1 MALRTII
8 GGSGSGKSYY
18 LYKML
23 NESAV
28 KDKDTNYIVVVPEQ
42 FTMETQKDIVKAS
55 KNNGVMNIDI
65 LSFNR
70 LAYRIMDEVGYQ
82 EKLVLEDT
90 GKNLVL
96 RKVIEENKQDLIIYK
111 KNVKR
116 PGFTTEM
123 KSMISELLQY
133 GVSISELDMLIG
145 KQTGKELLN
154 AKLHDIRLIYNKFK
168 EYIKDKYI
176 TAEEILEILLELI
189 DQSSIIKN
197 SVVVFDGFTG
207 FTPIQNKIVQK
218 IMTYSKDVWITI
230 TASTDIFNN
239 LREHDLFYMSMKT
252 YNKLNK
258 LAKDNEVIIEKPIV
272 LNGTKGRF
280 AENKELQ
287 FLENNIFR
295 YGKREYKKEVNNIKL
310 KIATA
315 PMEEVDYVASEIK
328 HLITL
333 NGYRYQDIAV
343 VTGDMEQYSDY
354 IQNTFREY
362 DIPCFI
368 DNKRGIMNNPLVEFI
383 RSAIIIITEDFSYE
397 SVFRF
402 LKTGLTPINK
412 DDIYILE
419 NYVLATGIRGRKKW
433 NSTWKRAY
441 KTKKDKVVD
450 LEKINEIRLTFIE
463 FIEEFASVMSNKES
477 SVKDMTTALFNL
489 MTRANIQTKMQEY
502 INYFINNK
510 DMARAK
516 EYKLCFNEV
525 INLYDKIVSLLGD
538 EIIDIKEYA
547 VILDAGFEEIK
558 VGVIPP
564 SIDSVVVG
572 DIERTRLN
580 HIKILFFIG
589 VNEGVVPKNV
599 SGGGILT
606 EYDRRI
612 LESLGV
618 ELAPTQRESS
628 FIDKFYLYL
637 NMTKA
642 KDMLYISYV
651 RSNSDGKAIRPSY
664 LVNTVMRMFGNL
676 EIEDASKTD
685 WNFDMITTKEATL
698 KYVIQGLADNEIITK
713 NDMFR
718 ELYKWYRDNEEY
730 SSKLAKITDCRFIH
744 NNNEK
749 INEAIAIALY
759 GKEITTSVTRLEK
772 YAACAFAHFMSYGLY
787 LEKRKIYE
795 LAATDL
801 GTLYH
806 ESLLRY
812 SLKVKS
818 LNMDLVD
825 VSEEKRDELIHESV
839 LEVTEDYGNTILR
852 SSHKNEYLIRR
863 IEQVVKRTVW
873 ALTKQ
878 IEAGDF
884 RPEEYELDFGVAQ
897 SKEMMMDIE
906 EKQAKMKLM
915 GRIDRLD
922 LCKKEDKLYVK
933 IIDYKTGKT
942 TLDFAQIYYGL
953 QLQLILYLN
962 AAIELEKEK
971 SGKETFTGGMLYYNI
986 KNPIIETSK
995 YMSDDEIEEALLKE
1009 LKPTG
1014 LINSDIEI
1022 VKLMDNNIMETKKS
1036 DVIPVALNKDGSY
1049 SRYSK
1054 VISEENFDIMRKF
1067 AKDKIKEFGK
1077 EILDGKTDIIP
1088 YKKSNTSACDYCE
1101 YKGICGFDKNI
1112 PGFRYNE
1119 LKSFKDEEF
1128 FKMICRKEDEDGK

>member
-8 GGSGSGKSYY
+8 GGSGSGKSHY
-18 LYKML
+18 LYKMI
-23 NESAV
+23 NESAAMN
-28 KDKDTNYIVVVPEQ
+28 KDTNYIVVVPEQ
-42 FTMETQKDIVKAS
+42 FTMETQKDIVRMS
-55 KNNGVMNIDI
+55 QNSGVMNIDI

-70 LAYRIMDEVGYQ
+70 LAYRIMDEVGYEEQ
-82 EKLVLEDT
+82 IVLEDT

-96 RKVIEENKQDLIIYK
+96 RKVIEENKNDLIIYK
-111 KNVKR
+111 KNIKR

-168 EYIKDKYI
+168 EYIKEKYI
-176 TAEEILEILLELI
+176 TTEEILEILLELI
-189 DQSSIIKN
+189 DKSQIIKN
-197 SVVVFDGFTG
+197 SVIAFDGFTG

-218 IMTYSKDVWITI
+218 LMTYSKDVWITI
-230 TASTDIFNN
+230 TATNDIFNN
-239 LREHDLFYMSMKT
+239 LKEHDLFHMSMKT
-252 YNKLNK
+252 YNKLDK
-258 LAKDNEVIIEKPIV
+258 LAKDKEIAIEKPII
-272 LNGTKGRF
+272 LNGENGRF
-280 AENKELQ
+280 VGNNELQ

-295 YGKREYKKEVNNIKL
+295 YGKREYKGEINNV
-310 KIATA
+310 KINIASNS
-315 PMEEVDYVASEIK
+315 MEEVNYVAEEIK

-333 NGYRYQDIAV
+333 KGYRYQDIAV
-343 VTGDMEQYSDY
+343 VTGDIDKYSDY

-368 DNKRGIMNNPLVEFI
+368 DNKRSIISNPLVEFI
-383 RSAIIIITEDFSYE
+383 RSAITTVVEDFSYE

-402 LKTGLTPINK
+402 LKTGLTPLSTE
-412 DDIYILE
+412 DIYILE
-419 NYVLATGIRGRKKW
+419 NYVLATGVRGRKKW
-433 NSTWKRAY
+433 SSEWKRTY
-441 KTKKDKVVD
+441 KVKNKIIDI
-450 LEKINEIRLTFIE
+450 EKINEIRVIFIE
-463 FIEEFASVMSNKES
+463 FIEEFANVISNKDSNVRNITE
-477 SVKDMTTALFNL
+477 ALFNL
-489 MTRANIQTKMQEY
+489 MTKADIQLKMQEY
-502 INYFINNK
+502 INYFTKNK

-525 INLYDKIVSLLGD
+525 IKLYDKLVSLLGD
-538 EIIDIKEYA
+538 DVMDIKEYA
-547 VILDAGFEEIK
+547 LILDAGFEEIK

-599 SGGGILT
+599 QSGGILT

-612 LESLGV
+612 LEELGI
-618 ELAPTQRESS
+618 ELAPTMRESS

-642 KDMLYISYV
+642 SDMIYLSYV
-651 RSNSDGKAIRPSY
+651 RTNNDGKAIRPSY
-664 LVNTVMRMFGNL
+664 LINTITRMFVNVQIKDVSTQKWDL
-676 EIEDASKTD
+676 DI
-685 WNFDMITTKEATL
+685 ITTKEATL
-698 KYVIQGLADNEIITK
+698 KHVIQGLADNKTIID

-718 ELYKWYRDNEEY
+718 ELYKWYRDNEAFTKE
-730 SSKLAKITDCRFIH
+730 LEKITDCRFIH
-744 NNNEK
+744 NDNEK
-749 INEAIAIALY
+749 IDEAVAIALY
-759 GKEITTSVTRLEK
+759 GKEITASVTRLEK

-787 LEKRKIYE
+787 LEKRKMYE
-795 LAATDL
+795 LAATDM

-812 SLKVKS
+812 SLKIKS
-818 LNMDLVD
+818 LDADWVAIG
-825 VSEEKRDELIHESV
+825 EETRNNLIHESV
-839 LEVTEDYGNTILR
+839 LEVTRDYGNTILT
-852 SSHKNEYLIRR
+852 STHKNEYIVKR

-873 ALTKQ
+873 AITKQ

-884 RPEEYELDFGVAQ
+884 KPKEYEIDFGIAN
-897 SKEMMMDIE
+897 SKEMIMNIE
-906 EKQAKMKLM
+906 EKQAKMKLL

-922 LCKKEDKLYVK
+922 MCEKEDKLYIK

-962 AAIELEKEK
+962 AALELENEK
-971 SGKETFTGGMLYYNI
+971 TGKDTHTGGMLYYNI
-986 KNPIIETSK
+986 KNPIIEAAK
-995 YMSDDEIEEALLKE
+995 DMEIEEIEDNILKE

-1014 LINSDIEI
+1014 LINSDIEV
-1022 VKLMDNNIMETKKS
+1022 VKMMDNKIMENKKS
-1036 DVIPVALNKDGSY
+1036 NVIPVSLKKDGGYAS
-1049 SRYSK
+1049 YSK
-1054 VISEENFDIMRKF
+1054 VISEEQFDIMRKF
-1067 AKDKIKEFGK
+1067 AKDKIKEFGS
-1077 EILDGKTDIIP
+1077 EILDGRADILP
-1088 YKKSNTSACDYCE
+1088 YKKANGLACDYCE

-1112 PGFRYNE
+1112 PGFKYNE
-1119 LKSFKDEEF
+1119 LKAFKDEEF
-1128 FKMICRKEDEDGK
+1128 FKMICRKDEEDGK